1 MSMRCSH
8 CCLADRLAISVD
20 LFTEIWCLI
29 SDDTIIMGLALS
41 SQKTH
46 IGAFIVLCIIDI
58 LGNLNILDI
67 GQCIIVDNLM
77 VMFNSIL
84 RYVKILVPVFV
95 INHLSLV
102 VNILEKISWSPLGLI
117 DILDR

>member
-1 MSMRCSH
+1 
-8 CCLADRLAISVD
+8 
-20 LFTEIWCLI
+20 LI
-29 SDDTIIMGLALS
+29 SDDTIIMNLALS

-46 IGAFIVLCIIDI
+46 IGAVLCIIDI

-67 GQCIIVDNLM
+67 GQSIIVDNLM

-84 RYVKILVPVFV
+84 RYVKILVPIFV